1 MKIILTL
8 ILMVIS
14 TNCHAEPKLSFS
26 NPPEYIVSTKCPEEC
41 PKYINFYYCSCGNK
55 ISSET
60 KIAVGTVIEKDD
72 IKDLKEHLDKLARYV
87 KTLEYRI
94 DILTPE
100 NLK

>member
-26 NPPEYIVSTKCPEEC
+26 NPPEYTVSTVCAEA
-41 PKYINFYYCSCGNK
+41 KYINFDFYSCGNK
-55 ISSET
+55 IPNET

-72 IKDLKEHLDKLARYV
+72 IKDLKEHLEKLARYV